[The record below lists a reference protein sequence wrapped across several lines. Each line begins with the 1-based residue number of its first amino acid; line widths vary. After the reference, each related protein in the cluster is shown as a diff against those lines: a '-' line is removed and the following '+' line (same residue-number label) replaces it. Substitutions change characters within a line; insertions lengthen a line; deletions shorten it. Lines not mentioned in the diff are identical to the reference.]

1 MKVAGTPRK
10 MGTKLLS
17 GRVVLDAFSQNLAGS
32 WVDVVDLVAHGAGHR
47 FVGMA
52 VFRNI
57 FGGKALDA
65 GSGFRATVDKKRH

>member
-1 MKVAGTPRK
+1 
-10 MGTKLLS
+10 MGTRLLS
-17 GRVVLDAFSQNLAGS
+17 GRLVLNAFSQDLAGG
-32 WVDVVDLVAHGAGHR
+32 WVDVVDLVAHGTGHR

-65 GSGFRATVDKKRH
+65 GSVFGQR